1 MKTAHRNTNNQ
12 RFGLGKTLTAT
23 LYLTLALLA
32 LPAYAVTNELVGSAE
47 SHSIEKFDSSGN
59 WIKTFAST
67 GPYYPVG
74 IAVSPLTGDV
84 FAATMTEIILRYAKG
99 GAPLGQSGSYW
110 DTFNMEPQAG
120 GNPLEALLF
129 DPNGDLYV
137 ATNYGESSAGYT
149 VKIFR
154 YPAKQLTK
162 QAPQP
167 VGLPII
173 TTIEQAGQMA
183 WDANQNLCIASW
195 YSPQTVQCFKPGTGA
210 LVVDYASEIQAQ
222 HIQPLGLAFG
232 PGNILTVSS
241 LFTGEVYTEAV
252 AGVGPMNL
260 LATGSIQPAEVGFLA
275 VDSSGNLYLPE
286 WHNVAARYGGAVPYF
301 CTYYSCQDYD
311 TSSDM
316 VYEINPTS
324 GTQFNFVQ
332 YRLWGPY
339 QMIFV
344 PF

>member
-1 MKTAHRNTNNQ
+1 MKTAHRNTNNK
-12 RFGLGKTLTAT
+12 RFALGKTLTAT
-23 LYLTLALLA
+23 LCLTISLLA
-32 LPAYAVTNELVGSAE
+32 LPAHAVTNELVGSAE
-47 SHSIEKFDSSGN
+47 SHSIEKFDSTGN

-84 FAATMTEIILRYAKG
+84 FAATLTDTILRYTKG
-99 GAPLGQSGSYW
+99 GTPLGQSGSFR
-110 DTFNMEPQAG
+110 DTFNTVAVTA
-120 GNPLEALLF
+120 GNPPEALLF
-129 DPNGDLYV
+129 DASGNLYV

-149 VKIFR
+149 VKIFK
-154 YPAKQLTK
+154 YLAKSLTK

-167 VGLPII
+167 FGLPII

-183 WDANQNLCIASW
+183 WDNFNSLCIASW
-195 YSPQTVQCFKPGTGA
+195 YALQTVQCFNPSTGA

-232 PGNILTVSS
+232 AVNILTVSS

-260 LATGSIQPAEVGFLA
+260 LATGAVQPAEVGFLA

-286 WHNVAARYGGAVPYF
+286 WHNVAARYGGAAPRF

-316 VYEINPTS
+316 VYEINPTT
-324 GTQFNFVQ
+324 GAQFNFVQ